1 MTNKQAAISI
11 VRRLR
16 QNGHQALLAGG
27 CVRDMLLGRR
37 ASDYD
42 VATDA
47 HPEQVAHL
55 FRRTLKVGA
64 KFGVVIVLLQNQK
77 VEVATFRTEAGYA
90 DGRHP
95 SHVSFASA
103 AEDAA
108 RRDFTINGMFYDPL
122 TRRVIDHV
130 DGQRDLK
137 KRIVRTIGD
146 PADRFA
152 EDYLR
157 MLRAIRFSTK
167 LGFKIHPTTLSAIR
181 RNADKITAIS
191 GERIA
196 TELEGILVDPS
207 RAAGASLLVATGLA
221 EAIFPGYSRSQPE
234 SAVIVLRHL
243 PAKIGFPLAL
253 TAFFAAADTQ
263 FALERCELLKLSR
276 NQTKHIAFLLANRS
290 KLLDGDMSLADLK
303 RLLAQPYF
311 WDLYALQW
319 AVQKSSAGKAG
330 VTPLLK
336 LRRRIR
342 ALGDI
347 DFQPKPLLNGHDLMR
362 LGVAPGP
369 LLGQLTRELY
379 TAQLEGILT
388 THDHAEKWV
397 LRWLNKHP
405 THQ

>member
-42 VATDA
+42 VATEA
-47 HPEQVAHL
+47 HPEQVAYL

-77 VEVATFRTEAGYA
+77 VEVATFRTDTGYA

-95 SHVSFASA
+95 SHVSFASS

-181 RNADKITAIS
+181 RNADRITAIS

-196 TELEGILVDPS
+196 TELEGILVDPG
-207 RAAGASLLVATGLA
+207 RTAGASLLLETGLA
-221 EAIFPGYSRSQPE
+221 DAIFPGYSHNQPKF
-234 SAVIVLRHL
+234 AIMVLRHL

-253 TAFFAAADTQ
+253 TAFFAAADTDSV
-263 FALERCELLKLSR
+263 LDSCDLLKLSR
-276 NQTKHIAFLLANRS
+276 NQTKHIAFLLTNRS
-290 KLLDGDMSLADLK
+290 RLLDGDMSLADLK
-303 RLLAQPYF
+303 KLLAQPYF
-311 WDLYALQW
+311 WDLYTLQW
-319 AVQKSSAGKAG
+319 AIQKSVTGKSAL
-330 VTPLLK
+330 TPLIK
-336 LRRRIR
+336 LRRRIT

-347 DFQPKPLLNGHDLMR
+347 DLQPKPLLNGHDLMC
-362 LGVAPGP
+362 LGVTPGP
-369 LLGQLTRELY
+369 LLGQLIRELY

-388 THDHAEKWV
+388 TRDHAEKWV

-405 THQ
+405 TRQ